1 MNSDLEGWD
10 WIVLS
15 FYFISLI
22 LVAVWVT
29 LKKNKNTEDYFLAGR
44 NVGWFVIGA
53 SIFASNIGSEHVVGL
68 AGTGYESGAP
78 MAHYELHAW
87 IVLLLGWLFLP
98 FYIRSGAFTMPEFLE
113 KRFDAGSRWFL
124 SVFSLIAYVLT
135 KVSVTIYAGGIVVSE
150 LLGIDFWIGAI
161 GVVVFTGIYTIIGG
175 MKAVIY
181 TETLQAIVLIIGSI
195 IITYLGLEAV
205 GGWDSLTEIVVRE
218 SPQHFNMWRPMN
230 DPDFPWTGLLF
241 GGTIVGVWYW
251 CTDQYIV
258 QRTLAANNIKIG
270 RRGAI
275 FGAYLKLL
283 PIFIFLIPGIIAFAL
298 SVEDPVKY
306 SIIKADRAFPMLVKE
321 LLPIG
326 LKGLVAGGL
335 MAALMSSLA
344 SVFNSCS
351 TIFTIDIYKK
361 LKPKESEKKLLNIGK
376 FATVIIVLLGIAW
389 IPIMDK
395 IGGGVM
401 YQYLQNV
408 QSYIAPP
415 VAAVFL
421 LGIIWKRVNSK
432 AAITTLLAGLF
443 LLVVRLS
450 AEIYYNPNTNI
461 LVNSIE
467 TVDNNKKYKLSVT
480 VENNGFHDIQWE
492 NQKIWKEKAK
502 QKSFL
507 KFVDDEGNNKST
519 NLAYLTNY
527 NLAETITIG
536 NRVYI
541 EKNKKLK
548 FDIFYEAKNGF
559 IDFKNFHIDNKKGFI
574 SDKNTKITYNLKIKK
589 PQTIANGFLFE
600 FARINFSHMA
610 ILMFIFSILLC
621 ISVTLSTTEPE
632 YSKIVGLSF
641 GTLTKEQKVENKNSY
656 EKIDLILSL
665 ILVIIVIVILNY
677 FTG

>member
-1 MNSDLEGWD
+1 MTTVLERLD
-10 WIVLS
+10 WIVLGI
-15 FYFISLI
+15 YFLALI
-22 LVAVWVT
+22 LVAVWVV
-29 LKKNKNTEDYFLAGR
+29 LQKNKNTEDYFLAGR

-68 AGTGYESGAP
+68 AGTGFESGTP

-113 KRFDAGSRWFL
+113 KRFDSKSRWFL
-124 SVFSLIAYVLT
+124 SLFSLIAYVLT

-150 LLGIDFWIGAI
+150 LLGIPFWYGAI
-161 GVVVFTGIYTIIGG
+161 GVVVFTGMYTVIGG
-175 MKAVIY
+175 MKAVIH
-181 TETLQAIVLIIGSI
+181 TETLQAIILILGSI
-195 IITYLGLEAV
+195 IITYLGLQEV
-205 GGWDSLTEIVVRE
+205 GGWVELRNTVIAA
-218 SPQHFNMWRPMN
+218 SPDHFNMWRPMS

-241 GGTIVGVWYW
+241 GGTIVGIWYW

-298 SVEDPVKY
+298 SIQNPEVF
-306 SIIKADRAFPMLVKE
+306 SIEKADRAFPMLVKT
-321 LLPIG
+321 LLPVG

-361 LKPKESEKKLLNIGK
+361 LKPNESEKKLLNIGK
-376 FATVIIVLLGIAW
+376 LATTVIVILGIIW
-389 IPIMDK
+389 IPIMEK

-415 VAAVFL
+415 VAAVFI
-421 LGIIWKRVNSK
+421 LGIVWKRVNSK
-432 AAITTLLAGLF
+432 AAITTLMAGLV
-443 LLVVRLS
+443 LLIIRLS
-450 AEIYYNPNTNI
+450 SEIYFQPEISSNTI
-461 LVNSIE
+461 
-467 TVDNNKKYKLSVT
+467 VDSYM
-480 VENNGFHDIQWE
+480 
-492 NQKIWKEKAK
+492 
-502 QKSFL
+502 
-507 KFVDDEGNNKST
+507 FV
-519 NLAYLTNY
+519 
-527 NLAETITIG
+527 
-536 NRVYI
+536 
-541 EKNKKLK
+541 
-548 FDIFYEAKNGF
+548 
-559 IDFKNFHIDNKKGFI
+559 
-574 SDKNTKITYNLKIKK
+574 
-589 PQTIANGFLFE
+589 
-600 FARINFSHMA
+600 FATINFSHMA

-621 ISVTLSTTEPE
+621 VGVTLSTTEPE

-641 GTLTKEQKVENKNSY
+641 GTLTKEQRIENKNSY
-656 EKIDLILSL
+656 ETIDVILSVT
-665 ILVIIVIVILNY
+665 LVIIVVAILSY

>member
-1 MNSDLEGWD
+1 MTTVLETLD
-10 WIVLS
+10 WFVLGG
-15 FYFISLI
+15 YFFALI
-22 LVAVWVT
+22 LVAVWVAVQ
-29 LKKNKNTEDYFLAGR
+29 KNKNTEDYFLAGR

-68 AGTGYESGAP
+68 AGTGFESGTP

-113 KRFDAGSRWFL
+113 KRFDSRSRWFL
-124 SVFSLIAYVLT
+124 SLFSLVAYVLT

-150 LLGIDFWIGAI
+150 LLGIPFWYGAI
-161 GVVVFTGIYTIIGG
+161 GVVIFTGIYTVIGG

-181 TETLQAIVLIIGSI
+181 TETLQAIVLILGSVV
-195 IITYLGLEAV
+195 ITYLGLQEV
-205 GGWDSLTEIVVRE
+205 GGWNELRNIVIAE
-218 SPQHFNMWRPMN
+218 SPNHFNMWRPIT

-298 SVEDPVKY
+298 SIKDPAIF
-306 SIIKADRAFPMLVKE
+306 SIEKADRAFPMLVKT
-321 LLPIG
+321 LLPVG

-335 MAALMSSLA
+335 LAALMSSLA

-361 LKPKESEKKLLNIGK
+361 LRPLESEKKLLNIGK
-376 FATVIIVLLGIAW
+376 IATSVIVILGIVW
-389 IPIMDK
+389 IPIMEK

-415 VAAVFL
+415 VTAVFL
-421 LGIIWKRVNSK
+421 LGIIWKRVNAE
-432 AAITTLLAGLF
+432 AAITTLLAGLI
-443 LLVVRLS
+443 LLILRLGS
-450 AEIYYNPNTNI
+450 EIYYQPMI
-461 LVNSIE
+461 ASGQV
-467 TVDNNKKYKLSVT
+467 
-480 VENNGFHDIQWE
+480 
-492 NQKIWKEKAK
+492 
-502 QKSFL
+502 
-507 KFVDDEGNNKST
+507 
-519 NLAYLTNY
+519 
-527 NLAETITIG
+527 
-536 NRVYI
+536 
-541 EKNKKLK
+541 
-548 FDIFYEAKNGF
+548 
-559 IDFKNFHIDNKKGFI
+559 IDNFM
-574 SDKNTKITYNLKIKK
+574 Y
-589 PQTIANGFLFE
+589 A
-600 FARINFSHMA
+600 FATVNFSHMA
-610 ILMFIFSILLC
+610 ILMFIFSVLLC
-621 ISVTLSTTEPE
+621 ITVSVLTSPPD
-632 YSKIVGLSF
+632 YSKISGLSY
-641 GTLTKEQKVENKNSY
+641 GTLTANHKKENSESY
-656 EKIDLILSL
+656 DTVDVILSIIL
-665 ILVIIVIVILNY
+665 IIIVISILSY

>member
-1 MNSDLEGWD
+1 MLTSTSVLEQLD
-10 WIVLS
+10 WVVLGI
-15 FYFISLI
+15 YFLA
-22 LVAVWVT
+22 LVAVAVWVM
-29 LKKNKNTEDYFLAGR
+29 LQKNNNTEDYFLAGR

-68 AGTGYESGAP
+68 AGTGFESGAP

-113 KRFDAGSRWFL
+113 KRFDSRSRWFL
-124 SVFSLIAYVLT
+124 SLFSLVAYVLT

-150 LLGIDFWIGAI
+150 LLAIPFWYGAI
-161 GVVVFTGIYTIIGG
+161 GIVLFTGVYTVVGG

-181 TETLQAIVLIIGSI
+181 TETLQTIILILGSI
-195 IITYLGLEAV
+195 IITYLGLQEV
-205 GGWDSLTEIVVRE
+205 GGWSAFRE
-218 SPQHFNMWRPMN
+218 TVIEVSPDHFIMWRPMS

-241 GGTIVGVWYW
+241 GGTIVGIWYW

-283 PIFIFLIPGIIAFAL
+283 PILIFLVPGIIAFAL
-298 SVEDPVKY
+298 SIQNPEIFSVD
-306 SIIKADRAFPMLVKE
+306 KADRAFPMLVKT
-321 LLPIG
+321 LLPVG

-361 LKPKESEKKLLNIGK
+361 LKPNKSEKSLLTTGK
-376 FATVIIVLLGIAW
+376 IATGFIVVLGIIW
-389 IPIMDK
+389 IPIMEK

-415 VAAVFL
+415 VTTVFL

-432 AAITTLLAGLF
+432 AAITTLMSGLG
-443 LLVVRLS
+443 LLILRLGS
-450 AEIYYNPNTNI
+450 EIYYQPQI
-461 LVNSIE
+461 ASGSSVDGFAFAFA
-467 TVDNNKKYKLSVT
+467 TV
-480 VENNGFHDIQWE
+480 
-492 NQKIWKEKAK
+492 
-502 QKSFL
+502 
-507 KFVDDEGNNKST
+507 
-519 NLAYLTNY
+519 
-527 NLAETITIG
+527 
-536 NRVYI
+536 
-541 EKNKKLK
+541 
-548 FDIFYEAKNGF
+548 
-559 IDFKNFHIDNKKGFI
+559 
-574 SDKNTKITYNLKIKK
+574 
-589 PQTIANGFLFE
+589 
-600 FARINFSHMA
+600 NFSHMA
-610 ILMFIFSILLC
+610 IFMFLFSVVLC
-621 ISVTLSTTEPE
+621 ISVSLLTSPPDYKTIT
-632 YSKIVGLSF
+632 GLSF
-641 GTLTKEQKVENKNSY
+641 GTLTDKQKQENTNSY
-656 EKIDLILSL
+656 DTIDVVLSVL
-665 ILVIIVIVILNY
+665 LVLIVIGVLSY

>member
-1 MNSDLEGWD
+1 LNTVLEGLD
-10 WIVLS
+10 WFVLGI
-15 FYFISLI
+15 YFLA
-22 LVAVWVT
+22 LVVVAVWVS
-29 LKKNKNTEDYFLAGR
+29 LQKNKNTEDYFLAGR

-68 AGTGYESGAP
+68 AGTGYESGTP

-113 KRFDAGSRWFL
+113 KRFDSRSRWFL
-124 SVFSLIAYVLT
+124 SLFSLVAYVLT

-150 LLGIDFWIGAI
+150 LLGIPFWYGAI
-161 GVVVFTGIYTIIGG
+161 GVVLFTGVYTIIGG

-181 TETLQAIVLIIGSI
+181 TETLQAIILILGSI
-195 IITYLGLEAV
+195 IITYLGLEQI
-205 GGWDSLTEIVVRE
+205 GGWSELRNVVIAE
-218 SPQHFNMWRPMN
+218 SPEHFNMWRPMN

-241 GGTIVGVWYW
+241 GGTIVGIWYW

-298 SVEDPVKY
+298 SIKNPEIF
-306 SIIKADRAFPMLVKE
+306 SIEKADRAFPMLVKT
-321 LLPIG
+321 LLPVG

-361 LKPKESEKKLLNIGK
+361 LRPNDSEKKLLNIGK
-376 FATVIIVLLGIAW
+376 IATSVIVVLGIIW
-389 IPIMDK
+389 IPIMEK

-421 LGIIWKRVNSK
+421 LGILWKRVNSN
-432 AAITTLLAGLF
+432 AAITTLLAGLV
-443 LLVVRLS
+443 LLVLRLS
-450 AEIYYNPNTNI
+450 SEIYYQAEINDNI
-461 LVNSIE
+461 AL
-467 TVDNNKKYKLSVT
+467 DN
-480 VENNGFHDIQWE
+480 FM
-492 NQKIWKEKAK
+492 
-502 QKSFL
+502 
-507 KFVDDEGNNKST
+507 
-519 NLAYLTNY
+519 YL
-527 NLAETITIG
+527 
-536 NRVYI
+536 
-541 EKNKKLK
+541 
-548 FDIFYEAKNGF
+548 
-559 IDFKNFHIDNKKGFI
+559 
-574 SDKNTKITYNLKIKK
+574 
-589 PQTIANGFLFE
+589 
-600 FARINFSHMA
+600 FATINFSHMA
-610 ILMFIFSILLC
+610 IIMFVFSVLLC
-621 ISVTLSTTEPE
+621 ISVAVATSSPNYE
-632 YSKIVGLSF
+632 KIRGLSF
-641 GTLTKEQKVENKNSY
+641 GTLSREQKIENNESY
-656 EKIDLILSL
+656 DLVDLILSIL
-665 ILVIIVIVILNY
+665 LVIIVIGVLSY

>member
-1 MNSDLEGWD
+1 MKNLIFLSTSVLENLD
-10 WIVLS
+10 WIVLGV
-15 FYFISLI
+15 YFLALI
-22 LVAVWVT
+22 AVAVWVV
-29 LKKNKNTEDYFLAGR
+29 LQKNNNTEDYFLAGR

-68 AGTGYESGAP
+68 AGTGFESGAP

-113 KRFDAGSRWFL
+113 KRFDSRSRWFL
-124 SVFSLIAYVLT
+124 SLFSLVAYVLT

-150 LLGIDFWIGAI
+150 LLAIPFWYGAI
-161 GVVVFTGIYTIIGG
+161 GIVVFTGIYTVVGG

-181 TETLQAIVLIIGSI
+181 TETLQTIILIFGSV
-195 IITYLGLEAV
+195 IITYLGLQEV
-205 GGWDSLTEIVVRE
+205 GGWTVLRE
-218 SPQHFNMWRPMN
+218 TVMEVSPDHFNMWRPMS

-241 GGTIVGVWYW
+241 GGTIVGIWYW

-283 PIFIFLIPGIIAFAL
+283 PILIFLVPGIIAFAL
-298 SVEDPVKY
+298 SIQNPEVFSVE
-306 SIIKADRAFPMLVKE
+306 KADRAFPMLVKT
-321 LLPIG
+321 LLPVG

-361 LKPKESEKKLLNIGK
+361 LKPNKSEKSLLNTGK
-376 FATVIIVLLGIAW
+376 IATGFIVVLGIIW
-389 IPIMDK
+389 IPIMEK

-415 VAAVFL
+415 VTTVFL

-432 AAITTLLAGLF
+432 AAITTLLAGLV
-443 LLVVRLS
+443 LLILRLGS
-450 AEIYYNPNTNI
+450 EIYYQPQI
-461 LVNSIE
+461 VSGVSVDGFAFAFA
-467 TVDNNKKYKLSVT
+467 TV
-480 VENNGFHDIQWE
+480 
-492 NQKIWKEKAK
+492 
-502 QKSFL
+502 
-507 KFVDDEGNNKST
+507 
-519 NLAYLTNY
+519 
-527 NLAETITIG
+527 
-536 NRVYI
+536 
-541 EKNKKLK
+541 
-548 FDIFYEAKNGF
+548 
-559 IDFKNFHIDNKKGFI
+559 
-574 SDKNTKITYNLKIKK
+574 
-589 PQTIANGFLFE
+589 
-600 FARINFSHMA
+600 NFSHMA
-610 ILMFIFSILLC
+610 IFMFLFSVVLC
-621 ISVTLSTTEPE
+621 ISVSLLTSPPDYKTIT
-632 YSKIVGLSF
+632 GLSF
-641 GTLTKEQKVENKNSY
+641 GTLTNSQKQDNDNSY
-656 EKIDLILSL
+656 DTIDVVLSVL
-665 ILVIIVIVILNY
+665 LVIIVIGVLSY

>member
-1 MNSDLEGWD
+1 MVTVLETLD
-10 WIVLS
+10 WFVLGA
-15 FYFISLI
+15 YFFALI
-22 LVAVWVT
+22 LVAVWVVIQ
-29 LKKNKNTEDYFLAGR
+29 KNKNTEDYFLAGR

-68 AGTGYESGAP
+68 AGTGFESGTP

-113 KRFDAGSRWFL
+113 KRFDSRSRWFL
-124 SVFSLIAYVLT
+124 SLFSLVAYVLT

-150 LLGIDFWIGAI
+150 LLGIPFWYGAI
-161 GVVVFTGIYTIIGG
+161 GVVVFTGIYTVIGG

-181 TETLQAIVLIIGSI
+181 TETLQAIVLILGSV
-195 IITYLGLEAV
+195 IITYLGLHEV
-205 GGWDSLTEIVVRE
+205 GGWNELRNIVIAE
-218 SPQHFNMWRPMN
+218 SPDHFNMWRPMT

-298 SVEDPVKY
+298 SIKDPAIF
-306 SIIKADRAFPMLVKE
+306 SIEKADRAFPMLVKT
-321 LLPIG
+321 LLPVG

-361 LKPKESEKKLLNIGK
+361 LRPLESEKKLLNIGK
-376 FATVIIVLLGIAW
+376 IATTVIVILGIIW
-389 IPIMDK
+389 IPIMEK

-415 VAAVFL
+415 VTAVFL
-421 LGIIWKRVNSK
+421 LGIIWKRVNAE
-432 AAITTLLAGLF
+432 AAITTLLAGLI
-443 LLVVRLS
+443 LLILRLGS
-450 AEIYYNPNTNI
+450 EIYYQPMI
-461 LVNSIE
+461 AS
-467 TVDNNKKYKLSVT
+467 
-480 VENNGFHDIQWE
+480 GQ
-492 NQKIWKEKAK
+492 
-502 QKSFL
+502 
-507 KFVDDEGNNKST
+507 
-519 NLAYLTNY
+519 
-527 NLAETITIG
+527 
-536 NRVYI
+536 
-541 EKNKKLK
+541 
-548 FDIFYEAKNGF
+548 F
-559 IDFKNFHIDNKKGFI
+559 IDNFM
-574 SDKNTKITYNLKIKK
+574 
-589 PQTIANGFLFE
+589 
-600 FARINFSHMA
+600 FAFATVNFSHMA
-610 ILMFIFSILLC
+610 ILMFIFSVLLC
-621 ISVTLSTTEPE
+621 ITVSILTSPPD
-632 YSKIVGLSF
+632 YSKISGLSY
-641 GTLTKEQKVENKNSY
+641 GTLTANHRKENSESY
-656 EKIDLILSL
+656 DTVDVILSIIL
-665 ILVIIVIVILNY
+665 IIIVVAILSY
-677 FTG
+677 FTA

>member
-1 MNSDLEGWD
+1 LVTVLETLD
-10 WIVLS
+10 WFVLGV
-15 FYFISLI
+15 YFFALI
-22 LVAVWVT
+22 LVAVWVVIQ
-29 LKKNKNTEDYFLAGR
+29 KNKNTEDYFLAGR

-68 AGTGYESGAP
+68 AGTGFESGTP

-113 KRFDAGSRWFL
+113 KRFDSRSRWFL
-124 SVFSLIAYVLT
+124 SLFSLVAYVLT

-150 LLGIDFWIGAI
+150 LLGIPFWYGAI
-161 GVVVFTGIYTIIGG
+161 GVVVFTGIYTVIGG

-181 TETLQAIVLIIGSI
+181 TETLQAIVLILGSV
-195 IITYLGLEAV
+195 IITYLGLQEV
-205 GGWDSLTEIVVRE
+205 GGWNELRNIVIAE
-218 SPQHFNMWRPMN
+218 SPDHFNMWRPMT

-298 SVEDPVKY
+298 SIKDPAIF
-306 SIIKADRAFPMLVKE
+306 SIEKADRAFPMLVKT
-321 LLPIG
+321 LLPVG

-361 LKPKESEKKLLNIGK
+361 LRPLESEKKLLNIGK
-376 FATVIIVLLGIAW
+376 IATTVIVILGIIW
-389 IPIMDK
+389 IPIMEK

-415 VAAVFL
+415 VTAVFL
-421 LGIIWKRVNSK
+421 LGIIWKRVNAE
-432 AAITTLLAGLF
+432 AAITTLLAGLI
-443 LLVVRLS
+443 LLILRLGS
-450 AEIYYNPNTNI
+450 EIYYQPMI
-461 LVNSIE
+461 ASGQF
-467 TVDNNKKYKLSVT
+467 VDNFMFVFAT
-480 VENNGFHDIQWE
+480 V
-492 NQKIWKEKAK
+492 
-502 QKSFL
+502 
-507 KFVDDEGNNKST
+507 
-519 NLAYLTNY
+519 
-527 NLAETITIG
+527 
-536 NRVYI
+536 
-541 EKNKKLK
+541 
-548 FDIFYEAKNGF
+548 
-559 IDFKNFHIDNKKGFI
+559 
-574 SDKNTKITYNLKIKK
+574 
-589 PQTIANGFLFE
+589 
-600 FARINFSHMA
+600 NFSHMA
-610 ILMFIFSILLC
+610 ILMFIFSVLLC
-621 ISVTLSTTEPE
+621 ITVSILTNPPD
-632 YSKIVGLSF
+632 YSKISGLSY
-641 GTLTKEQKVENKNSY
+641 GTLTVNHRKENSESY
-656 EKIDLILSL
+656 DTVDAILSI
-665 ILVIIVIVILNY
+665 ILVIIVVSILSY
-677 FTG
+677 FTA

>member
-1 MNSDLEGWD
+1 MTTVLERLD
-10 WIVLS
+10 WIVLGI
-15 FYFISLI
+15 YFLALI
-22 LVAVWVT
+22 LVAVWVV
-29 LKKNKNTEDYFLAGR
+29 LQKNKNTEDYFLAGR

-68 AGTGYESGAP
+68 AGTGFESGTP

-113 KRFDAGSRWFL
+113 KRFDSKSRWFL
-124 SVFSLIAYVLT
+124 SLFSLIAYVLT

-150 LLGIDFWIGAI
+150 LLGIPFWYGAI
-161 GVVVFTGIYTIIGG
+161 GVVVFTGIYTVIGG

-181 TETLQAIVLIIGSI
+181 TETLQAIILILGSI
-195 IITYLGLEAV
+195 IITYLGLQEV
-205 GGWDSLTEIVVRE
+205 GGWAELRNTVIAV
-218 SPQHFNMWRPMN
+218 SPDHFNMWRPIS

-298 SVEDPVKY
+298 SIQNPEVFSVE
-306 SIIKADRAFPMLVKE
+306 KADRAFPMLVKT
-321 LLPIG
+321 LLPVG

-361 LKPKESEKKLLNIGK
+361 LKPNESEKKLLNIGK
-376 FATVIIVLLGIAW
+376 LATTVIVILGIIW
-389 IPIMDK
+389 IPIMEK

-415 VAAVFL
+415 VAAVFI
-421 LGIIWKRVNSK
+421 LGIVWKRVNSK
-432 AAITTLLAGLF
+432 AAITTLMAGLV
-443 LLVVRLS
+443 LLIIRLS
-450 AEIYYNPNTNI
+450 SEIYFQPEISSNTI
-461 LVNSIE
+461 
-467 TVDNNKKYKLSVT
+467 VDSYM
-480 VENNGFHDIQWE
+480 
-492 NQKIWKEKAK
+492 
-502 QKSFL
+502 
-507 KFVDDEGNNKST
+507 FV
-519 NLAYLTNY
+519 
-527 NLAETITIG
+527 
-536 NRVYI
+536 
-541 EKNKKLK
+541 
-548 FDIFYEAKNGF
+548 
-559 IDFKNFHIDNKKGFI
+559 
-574 SDKNTKITYNLKIKK
+574 
-589 PQTIANGFLFE
+589 
-600 FARINFSHMA
+600 FATINFSHMA

-621 ISVTLSTTEPE
+621 VGVTLSTTEPE

-641 GTLTKEQKVENKNSY
+641 GTLTKEQRIENKNSY
-656 EKIDLILSL
+656 ETIDVILSVT
-665 ILVIIVIVILNY
+665 LVIIVVAILSY